1 MTVAGSARPAWLSG
15 FEPAESPRRAGLG
28 SSPSRPT
35 SAGPGAHAMVRSAQR
50 ILSDDG
56 SRLRD
61 TRTAEATGLV
71 SLRDFM
77 DSFPLV
83 PLTVIPRLSL
93 ADLIECEHGLR
104 SLRATL
110 SPDNPDDA
118 QLDKY
123 VSRQLSVVQR
133 HMEPARARD
142 RVLRLLQ
149 GDEEPTMST
158 LSAPMLATTNN
169 SIKVPSSGSSPL
181 PVFLQAPMQSASS
194 MPKPPQ
200 LSKATCSVKSTSAL
214 GGLKAAAPSNNA
226 PPAKRRDSDQL
237 ARARALAH
245 ATVTSTTASTASF
258 VISCTETSLK
268 ARRRKRPKKKTDE
281 ALAADRARQLERE
294 REKRR
299 QAAYQRLLA
308 RQELQARKK
317 EQSVDQKNLEK
328 TSTCSDSEKSTQ
340 QTSSVSTAS
349 DQGPDSSSDES
360 EVSNCSDGDAD
371 DEQAILALTVVTTG
385 APDDKSDGDGDA
397 VASADDANDDDDD
410 DDDDNDD
417 ARAAVV
423 DRGIR
428 DVEDGNV
435 RFDSEPS
442 RPRERSR
449 DAVDG
454 TSSNQQQEDES
465 VVHTHRQQDSAALS
479 NVSEKE
485 GQDAGVNQWP
495 LETDHAVNE
504 LDVARQV
511 LDAESE
517 QRAEIANQIQQF
529 IAERTRWAM
538 ENLRAERA
546 RPVTPAPEVDDEKMA
561 RSQSPSS
568 TTEGREALEDPPEPV
583 DEPDTPSLAVDD
595 LPSEPAIPVIDPD
608 STTASTRTPGLLVK
622 RPRRRVR
629 PATDAVIPRPLCRDV
644 PDYRGYFAD
653 FFCILTSVYE
663 QHQSGAMSATAT
675 PSAASSHAAEQAL
688 RLQLKLYETWQ
699 SIMSDY
705 ATVFGRQTATTAP
718 AWDAPRGAS
727 SPSTPHY
734 RINSQTRREV
744 CDIVVSALEK
754 DDSAWEEHPS
764 GLGLKTTWNLLWTW
778 SKPQVERKTLLVW
791 QKVNHFKQ
799 AKALTRKDCLKRN
812 LGKYAALGGRLRQA
826 FDIAPMTFLLPQE
839 YVAFVQAFHERGRRL
854 QAAQR
859 DDATATKNNIWI
871 MKPVAL
877 SRGRG
882 ISLVND
888 LTQVVYGEQ
897 VVIQEYIATPLLLDG
912 YKFDLRVYVLV
923 TSFNPLEAFFYEE
936 GFVRLC
942 TQPYQDSDLSNLFI
956 HLTNS
961 SIQKENEAA
970 LHSGDQPSHPAAAS
984 GPSAA
989 AASEDAGGTKMTL
1002 AYLWKRLAAMGADVA
1017 QVKQDI
1023 FAVILKSLLCGEDHI
1038 PFQVNS
1044 FDLLGYDILL
1054 DSTLR
1059 PWLIEINSSPSMARE
1074 NALDFQVKDALMLD
1088 TMRLVRPL
1096 RFDRAQLVDVL
1107 RRRFH
1112 EAENERRRVHGAAS
1126 TRHPRETEELAARQ
1140 LNEDLSAILLGQVP
1154 RQYGELPAHLGS
1166 FTRLCP
1172 HTTLY
1177 NQLIKLK
1184 KSCLRS
1190 DRRP

>member
-1 MTVAGSARPAWLSG
+1 MTGAGSARPAWLSW

-28 SSPSRPT
+28 SSPPRPT

-50 ILSDDG
+50 ILSDDS

-158 LSAPMLATTNN
+158 LPAPVLTTTNN
-169 SIKVPSSGSSPL
+169 SIKLPSSSSSTL
-181 PVFLQAPMQSASS
+181 PVFLQAPMPSASS

-214 GGLKAAAPSNNA
+214 GGLKAAAASNNA

-237 ARARALAH
+237 ARARALAQ
-245 ATVTSTTASTASF
+245 ATVSSTTASTASF
-258 VISCTETSLK
+258 VISCSETSLK
-268 ARRRKRPKKKTDE
+268 ARRRKRPKKKTEE

-317 EQSVDQKNLEK
+317 QQAVEQKNQEK
-328 TSTCSDSEKSTQ
+328 TSTCEKSTQ
-340 QTSSVSTAS
+340 QASSVSTTS
-349 DQGPDSSSDES
+349 DREADSSSDES

-371 DEQAILALTVVTTG
+371 DEQAILALAVVTTD

-397 VASADDANDDDDD
+397 VASADDD
-410 DDDDNDD
+410 DDDDND
-417 ARAAVV
+417 RAAAV
-423 DRGIR
+423 DGGMR
-428 DVEDGNV
+428 DAEDGKR
-435 RFDSEPS
+435 RFDSEPP
-442 RPRERSR
+442 RPHEHSG

-465 VVHTHRQQDSAALS
+465 VVQTLRQQDSAALS
-479 NVSEKE
+479 DVSEKE
-485 GQDAGVNQWP
+485 DQDAGVNQWP
-495 LETDHAVNE
+495 LETDHVVNE

-511 LDAESE
+511 LDVEAQ
-517 QRAEIANQIQQF
+517 QRAEIAVQIQQF

-546 RPVTPAPEVDDEKMA
+546 RPVTPAPEVDDEKTA
-561 RSQSPSS
+561 RSHSPSS
-568 TTEGREALEDPPEPV
+568 PTERREALEDPPEPM
-583 DEPDTPSLAVDD
+583 DESDAPSPVLDRP
-595 LPSEPAIPVIDPD
+595 PSEPAIPVVDPD
-608 STTASTRTPGLLVK
+608 STTTSARAPASLVK

-629 PATDAVIPRPLCRDV
+629 PPTNAVIPRPLGRDV

-663 QHQSGAMSATAT
+663 QQQSGAMSATAT

-799 AKALTRKDCLKRN
+799 VKALTRKDCLKRN

-859 DDATATKNNIWI
+859 DGATATKNNIWI

-942 TQPYQDSDLSNLFI
+942 TQPYKDSDLSNLFI

-970 LHSGDQPSHPAAAS
+970 LHSGDQPSHPAAATGT
-984 GPSAA
+984 GPSATA
-989 AASEDAGGTKMTL
+989 VNEDAGGTKMTL

-1088 TMRLVRPL
+1088 TLRLVRPL

-1126 TRHPRETEELAARQ
+1126 MRHPRETEELAARQ